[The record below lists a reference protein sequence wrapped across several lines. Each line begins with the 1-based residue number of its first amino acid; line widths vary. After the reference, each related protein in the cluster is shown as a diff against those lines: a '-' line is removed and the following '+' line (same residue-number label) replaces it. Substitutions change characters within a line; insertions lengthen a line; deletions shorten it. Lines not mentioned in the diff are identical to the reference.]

1 MNGQIFRQMRSKMR
15 SKGTRLANERGAA
28 LLIVMVMIALMSA
41 FSVEFSY
48 NTRVNL
54 RMAGNLEREV
64 QAYYHAR
71 SGVEITRMVI
81 RGQALVDQMLGM
93 AAKFMPSI
101 KNQNIE
107 MYNFAPKFVE
117 IYNTGKVDLFGQDL
131 FDLSDQSGIGVKKGG
146 MTVSVEGEDGRAN
159 INQAESPQA
168 KRALFQH
175 LFGYLQ
181 GTKPEGFGLTA
192 EDKERAEMILNIIDW
207 VDADEIRTDIDANG
221 NFSATGGSEDGTY
234 ARYDYTSKNA
244 KMDSIDELRFIDGM
258 DDETFCKIRDKV
270 TVYATEKLNV
280 NTADIGLLK
289 AVICESMAPETQA
302 VACGGAG
309 GATLIPPIELVGEY
323 LEICRSIKKMLFT
336 APFSSASAFVKFFQ
350 KLPPELAT
358 LFQVNG
364 NALKQV
370 VGVKSKIIRITS
382 VGTVG
387 NTEKEITAVID
398 TGSGKYVYWH
408 EN

>member
-1 MNGQIFRQMRSKMR
+1 MKKTSQKPPQQGHKRPSRIP
-15 SKGTRLANERGAA
+15 NERGAA
-28 LLIVMVMIALMSA
+28 LLIVMVMVALMAA

-54 RMAGNLEREV
+54 RMAGNLEKEV

-71 SGVEITRMVI
+71 SAVEITRMVI
-81 RGQALVDQMLGM
+81 RGQAMVDQMLGM
-93 AAKFMPSI
+93 AAQFMPNI
-101 KNQNIE
+101 KKQNIE

-131 FDLSDQSGIGVKKGG
+131 FDLSGQTGIGVKKGA
-146 MTVSVEGEDGRAN
+146 MEVTVDGEDGRAN
-159 INQAESPQA
+159 VNQVESVQS

-175 LFGYLQ
+175 LFGFLQ
-181 GTKPEGFGLTA
+181 GPKPEGVGLTE
-192 EDKERAEMILNIIDW
+192 EDKERAELILNIIDW
-207 VDADEIRTDIDANG
+207 VDSDEVKTDIDQNG
-221 NFSATGGSEDGTY
+221 NFSATGGPEDGAY
-234 ARYDYTSKNA
+234 ARYDYNSKNA

-289 AVICESMAPETQA
+289 AVICESMAPENQA
-302 VACGGAG
+302 IACGGAG
-309 GATLIPPIELVGEY
+309 VATLIPPIELVGEY
-323 LEICRSIKKMLFT
+323 IEICRNIKKMLFT
-336 APFSSASAFVKFFQ
+336 SPFSSANSFAKFFS
-350 KLPPELAT
+350 KLPPELAP
-358 LFQVNG
+358 LFPVNA

-370 VGVKSKIIRITS
+370 VGVKSKIVRIEAT
-382 VGTVG
+382 GTVG
-387 NTEKEITAVID
+387 NTRKEITAVID

>member
-1 MNGQIFRQMRSKMR
+1 MVMV
-15 SKGTRLANERGAA
+15 A
-28 LLIVMVMIALMSA
+28 LLAA

-54 RMAGNLEREV
+54 RMAGNLEKEV

-93 AAKFMPSI
+93 AAQFMPNI
-101 KNQNIE
+101 KKQNIE

-131 FDLSDQSGIGVKKGG
+131 FDLSSQTGIGVKKGA
-146 MTVSVEGEDGRAN
+146 MEVAVEGEDGRAN
-159 INQAESPQA
+159 INQVESVQS

-175 LFGYLQ
+175 LFGYMQ
-181 GTKPEGFGLTA
+181 GPKPEGIGLTE
-192 EDKERAEMILNIIDW
+192 EDKARAELILNIIDW
-207 VDADEIRTDIDANG
+207 VDSDEIRTDIDQNG
-221 NFSATGGSEDGTY
+221 NFSATGGPEDGAY
-234 ARYDYTSKNA
+234 ARYDYEAKNA
-244 KMDSIDELRFIDGM
+244 KMDSVDELRFVDGM

-280 NTADIGLLK
+280 NTADIEMLK
-289 AVICESMAPETQA
+289 AVICESLPPESQS
-302 VACGGAG
+302 VACGGVGAG
-309 GATLIPPIELVGEY
+309 TLIPPIDLVGEY
-323 LEICRSIKKMLFT
+323 IEICRNIKKMLFT
-336 APFSSASAFVKFFQ
+336 APFSSANSFARFFA
-350 KLPPELAT
+350 KLPPELAP
-358 LFQVNG
+358 LFPVSG

-370 VGVKSKIIRITS
+370 VGVRSKIIRIRS
-382 VGTVG
+382 MGTVG
-387 NTEKEITAVID
+387 NTQKEITAVID
-398 TGSGKYVYWH
+398 TGSGKYVYWN